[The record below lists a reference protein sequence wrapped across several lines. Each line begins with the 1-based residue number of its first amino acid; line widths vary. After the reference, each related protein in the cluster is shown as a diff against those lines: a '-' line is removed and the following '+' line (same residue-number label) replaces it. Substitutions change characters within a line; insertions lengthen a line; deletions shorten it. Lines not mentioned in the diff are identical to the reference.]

1 VTDRCA
7 AKSAILGDR
16 ASFTLHFPFNP
27 MQARRIAREL
37 ALLSISQLP
46 NKPEKLQD
54 RDLKDLL
61 QAAVRTLMAEVRET
75 LEMASSEL
83 QRGNER
89 LLKTELLRE
98 EIRASDAQRSV
109 AMVKE
114 AIEFTQSAINRLGMA
129 VELPEMLQAAGQ
141 LNVQDYALDL
151 VTKVARYQ
159 AEIDQTLTDSM
170 VDWQLS
176 RLARID
182 RDILRMAIAEICYLK
197 TPPQVAVNEAVELA
211 KRYSEADSYRF
222 INGVLR
228 RAIDQMKA
236 TRA

>member
-1 VTDRCA
+1 
-7 AKSAILGDR
+7 
-16 ASFTLHFPFNP
+16 

-46 NKPEKLQD
+46 SKPEKLQD
-54 RDLKDLL
+54 RDLQNLL
-61 QAAVRTLMAEVRET
+61 QAAVRTLSTEVRES
-75 LEMASSEL
+75 LEMATAEL

-89 LLKTELLRE
+89 ILKTELLRE

-109 AMVKE
+109 GMVKE
-114 AIEFTQSAINRLGMA
+114 AIGFTQAAINRLGMA

-141 LNVQDYALDL
+141 KNVQDYTIDIILQ
-151 VTKVARYQ
+151 VAQ
-159 AEIDQTLTDSM
+159 NHEEIDRLLNESM

-182 RDILRMAIAEICYLK
+182 RDILRMAIAEIRYLH
-197 TPPQVAVNEAVELA
+197 TPPQVVINEAVELA

-228 RAIDQMKA
+228 RATEQAKA
-236 TRA
+236 GRS